1 MTGQKEVSSVELNE
15 TNTRLPVDLSNEASQ
30 AAAGGRQEG
39 CADFSSVASLYTLLC
54 RPPEL
59 EHHQL

>member
-1 MTGQKEVSSVELNE
+1 MTGQKEVSSVQFNE
-15 TNTRLPVDLSNEASQ
+15 TNTRLPVELNDEASQ

-54 RPPEL
+54 RPSAL